1 MTAEMPLQLDN
12 NNVVYTYDVIW
23 KDSAIVWASRWD
35 IYLSMDNAVPDKVWP
50 SGLAATTP
58 TRVPPPRR
66 SFVRSLSRRC
76 KKTELGARS
85 FFAAALQDAV

>member
-35 IYLSMDNAVPDKVWP
+35 IYLSMDNAVPDKV
-50 SGLAATTP
+50 
-58 TRVPPPRR
+58 
-66 SFVRSLSRRC
+66 
-76 KKTELGARS
+76 
-85 FFAAALQDAV
+85 